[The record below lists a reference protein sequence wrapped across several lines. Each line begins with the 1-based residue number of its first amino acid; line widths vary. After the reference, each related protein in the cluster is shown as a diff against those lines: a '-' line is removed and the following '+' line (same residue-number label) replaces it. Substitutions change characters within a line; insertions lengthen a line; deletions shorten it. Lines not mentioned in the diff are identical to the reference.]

1 MKSDTEIIV
10 RYAETDQMKVVHH
23 SVYPIWFEAAR
34 TDYMEK
40 AGYPY
45 SRIEKEGVMLPL
57 SHLECDFKEGAKYGD
72 TVMVKTSIKTFSPV
86 RIELKYKA
94 YRKSD
99 GAILAE
105 GKTLHAWTDENLK
118 IINLKKRLPDLY
130 KLLENELE
138 KQN

>member
-45 SRIEKEGVMLPL
+45 ARIEKEGVMLPL
-57 SHLECDFKEGAKYGD
+57 ARLECDFREGAKYGD
-72 TVMVKTSIKTFSPV
+72 TVLIKTSIKKFSPV
-86 RIELKYKA
+86 RIEIKYKA
-94 YRKSD
+94 YRKND
-99 GAILAE
+99 GALLAE
-105 GKTLHAWTDENLK
+105 GETFHAWTDENLK

-130 KLLENELE
+130 KLLENEVE
-138 KQN
+138 K

>member
-45 SRIEKEGVMLPL
+45 TRIEKEGIMLPL
-57 SHLECDFKEGAKYGD
+57 SHLECDYKEGARYGD
-72 TVMVKTSIKTFSPV
+72 IVLIKTSIKKVSHV
-86 RIELKYKA
+86 RLEINYKA

-99 GAILAE
+99 GALLAE
-105 GKTLHAWTDENLK
+105 GITVHAWTDENLK

-130 KLLENELE
+130 QLLEKELE
-138 KQN
+138 E

>member
-1 MKSDTEIIV
+1 MKSDTEIVV

-45 SRIEKEGVMLPL
+45 TRIEKEGVMLPL
-57 SHLECDFKEGAKYGD
+57 SRLECDFREGAKYGD
-72 TVMVKTSIKTFSPV
+72 TILIKTSIKKLSPV
-86 RIELKYKA
+86 RLEIKYKA

-99 GAILAE
+99 GVFLAE
-105 GKTLHAWTDENLK
+105 GITVHAWTDENLK
-118 IINLKKRLPDLY
+118 IINLKKRLPELY
-130 KLLENELE
+130 KLLENEIAAE
-138 KQN
+138 